1 MAILKLVWAVF
12 LSYNKSFF
20 LRTWALHI
28 GHVFSLSNHVVT
40 HSSQKI
46 CLQCNFVGSDKLS
59 WQIGQVPPVALSSSW
74 LGLRPYL
81 WKIKKGYL
89 EKSGENITIMIFKL
103 KYCWSRKVQ
112 GTARQKSSLFLMAS
126 TALKC
131 KRQIIIANRT
141 DASRIKLSSSQL
153 GLRPYL
159 PKIKKAYLEKS
170 GEIITVIILN
180 LKYC

>member
-1 MAILKLVWAVF
+1 MTKKCPIFVQCHF
-12 LSYNKSFF
+12 LDQSSYHSYIF
-20 LRTWALHI
+20 LHTWALHI

-89 EKSGENITIMIFKL
+89 EKSRVVRTLPLYRYKGQTISKANYGVLKSPKKRMKLTILSIF
-103 KYCWSRKVQ
+103 
-112 GTARQKSSLFLMAS
+112 SSQDSDFCS
-126 TALKC
+126 F
-131 KRQIIIANRT
+131 
-141 DASRIKLSSSQL
+141 SWRIKEAINCFWDLLTFNSQH
-153 GLRPYL
+153 
-159 PKIKKAYLEKS
+159 KILLE
-170 GEIITVIILN
+170 I
-180 LKYC
+180 